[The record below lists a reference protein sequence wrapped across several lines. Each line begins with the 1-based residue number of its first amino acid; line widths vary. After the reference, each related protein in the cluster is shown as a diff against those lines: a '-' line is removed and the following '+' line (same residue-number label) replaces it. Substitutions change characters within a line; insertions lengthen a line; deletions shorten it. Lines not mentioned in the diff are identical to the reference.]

1 MSETQ
6 ARPQAQACPACG
18 AQVDTADAEPLARIS
33 CPSCGGK
40 IRVERVFD
48 HFVLVETLGVGGM
61 GSIYKA
67 RDTNLDR
74 FVALKILRKG
84 AEAGHTV
91 QLQQEARITA
101 AVNDPHVVK
110 VFSFGSDHDQFYL
123 VMELVDHGTLEDLI
137 EQQQRLPEK
146 QVLQIAIQIATGLQ
160 AALGSGPIHRDVK
173 PANILFADSHTAKIV
188 DFGLAG
194 AAEAREGAIWGTPYY
209 VAPERLENERE
220 DFRSDVYSLG
230 ATLFHALAGRPPIE
244 GETNSASKLR
254 ELKNQPIDLRSVVP
268 DVSRETARIIHR
280 MLALEPAAR
289 FSSYQELIS
298 ELRKAAGM
306 ENRLP
311 SRNLKRVLVFTGS
324 LFIIAIVVV
333 GALFFTGKIGRTI
346 AEQTSSRTTATPDP
360 AFIQRYDAARRQL
373 IAGKYEAA
381 SRAFSALLK
390 QAGNEQPQLKL
401 APPA

>member
-1 MSETQ
+1 
-6 ARPQAQACPACG
+6 
-18 AQVDTADAEPLARIS
+18 
-33 CPSCGGK
+33 
-40 IRVERVFD
+40 
-48 HFVLVETLGVGGM
+48 
-61 GSIYKA
+61 
-67 RDTNLDR
+67 
-74 FVALKILRKG
+74 
-84 AEAGHTV
+84 
-91 QLQQEARITA
+91 
-101 AVNDPHVVK
+101 
-110 VFSFGSDHDQFYL
+110 
-123 VMELVDHGTLEDLI
+123 MELVDHGTLEDLI
-137 EQQQRLPEK
+137 KQQQRLPEK

-160 AALGSGPIHRDVK
+160 AALGIGLIHRDVK

-324 LFIIAIVVV
+324 LFIIVIVVV

-346 AEQTSSRTTATPDP
+346 AEQTSSRTTATPDS